1 MDWKEFFPGRTF
13 ADNIEDFILKSRKTI
28 AVVSNGFLKS
38 KFSLHELELAVS
50 VSRRRGD
57 ESLIFIIL
65 DNVEKNRL
73 PKALNKRNTIDL
85 ATSEKTLKEELF
97 PFLEV
102 RTKQSVKQG
111 GYVYICVREWTRRP
125 RVTPSTPL

>member
-1 MDWKEFFPGRTF
+1 M
-13 ADNIEDFILKSRKTI
+13 
-28 AVVSNGFLKS
+28 
-38 KFSLHELELAVS
+38 
-50 VSRRRGD
+50 
-57 ESLIFIIL
+57 
-65 DNVEKNRL
+65 EKNRL

-125 RVTPSTPL
+125 RVTPSTPLWVFCLLLIFT